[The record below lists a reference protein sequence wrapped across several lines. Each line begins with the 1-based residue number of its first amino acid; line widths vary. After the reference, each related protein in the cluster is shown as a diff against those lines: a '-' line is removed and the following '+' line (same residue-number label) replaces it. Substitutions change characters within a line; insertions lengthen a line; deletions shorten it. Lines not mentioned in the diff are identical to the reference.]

1 MSKRIYRLKA
11 LVSELGLSKTTI
23 YALIK
28 EGQFP
33 KPVSLTTRSVGWRA
47 EDIEEW
53 LNSREQVE

>member
-1 MSKRIYRLKA
+1 MNKRIYRLKA

-33 KPVSLTTRSVGWRA
+33 KPVSLTARSVGWKA

-53 LNSREQVE
+53 LNSRKKVS